1 MKGSVCVLGRQM
13 PWFFK
18 AWIPCLHQCVF
29 FVGFVYASFLQRL
42 KNMREERDNL
52 LDEWVNARK
61 QLLEH
66 VEEIKNNT
74 RNTTTL
80 MMEEEEVCC
89 CTQILLFD
97 SVTSLQNSC
106 CDCCQK
112 LRWWQHNWAAEIR
125 LAVIAVRNFGDNNAI
140 EHLKFLL
147 WYLLSERPQQC
158 IWATE
163 ILTVIVVRKAMIMQL
178 SSWNCYCHCC

>member
-1 MKGSVCVLGRQM
+1 M

-97 SVTSLQNSC
+97 SVTSLRNSC

-125 LAVIAVRNFGDNNAI
+125 LAVIAVRTLATIMQLSIWNSCCDICCQKGDNNAF
-140 EHLKFLL
+140 EQQKFLL
-147 WYLLSERPQQC
+147 WLLSERQ
-158 IWATE
+158 W
-163 ILTVIVVRKAMIMQL
+163 
-178 SSWNCYCHCC
+178 

>member
-1 MKGSVCVLGRQM
+1 
-13 PWFFK
+13 
-18 AWIPCLHQCVF
+18 
-29 FVGFVYASFLQRL
+29 
-42 KNMREERDNL
+42 MREERDNL

-112 LRWWQHNWAAEIR
+112 LR
-125 LAVIAVRNFGDNNAI
+125 
-140 EHLKFLL
+140 
-147 WYLLSERPQQC
+147 
-158 IWATE
+158 
-163 ILTVIVVRKAMIMQL
+163 
-178 SSWNCYCHCC
+178 